1 MSNENDS
8 NINGFTAE
16 NIVENLTGIILISIA
31 IYAFDALPSGE
42 NLFSTR
48 SIPMWLIILVL
59 TYKGVYMIFQAN
71 KDQKTRSKNNK
82 ENI

>member
-1 MSNENDS
+1 MNNENDS
-8 NINGFTAE
+8 NINGFTPE
-16 NIVENLTGIILISIA
+16 NIAESLTGIVLISIA
-31 IYAFDALPSGE
+31 IYAFDALADGE

-59 TYKGVYMIFQAN
+59 TYKGVHMIFQAN
-71 KDQKTRSKNNK
+71 RDQKTRSQNNK

>member
-1 MSNENDS
+1 MSNGKDS
-8 NINGFTAE
+8 SINGFTPE
-16 NIVENLTGIILISIA
+16 NIAETLTGIILISIA

-42 NLFSTR
+42 NLFSIR
-48 SIPMWLIILVL
+48 STPMWLIILVL

-71 KDQKTRSKNNK
+71 RDQKTRSQNNK